1 MTVVVVSGGFDP
13 IHSGHISYFTEAKK
27 LGDTLIVALNSDA
40 WLINKKGKPFM
51 SFNDRKNVIENL
63 IMVDEVIDFED
74 DDVGSCSN
82 ALIKIKNDYPNDKII
97 FCNGGDRLKDNI
109 PEKSISGIEF
119 RYGVGGNK
127 KVNSSSWLIKDFIN
141 NSENR
146 TWGKFYTLFKDQNIK
161 VKELIIESG
170 RNLSY
175 QRHKHRN
182 EFWFVSKGSCKVNHS
197 QTQNKLPE
205 ETILLKNETFHVKN
219 NNWHQIVNETDSP
232 CHIIEIQY
240 GDMTIEDDIER
251 KTTKNI
257 KKL

>member
-109 PEKSISGIEF
+109 PEKSIAGIEF

-146 TWGKFYTLFKDQNIK
+146 TWGKFYTLFKDKNIK

-182 EFWFVSKGSCKVNHS
+182 EFWFVSKGSCKVNH
-197 QTQNKLPE
+197 
-205 ETILLKNETFHVKN
+205 
-219 NNWHQIVNETDSP
+219 
-232 CHIIEIQY
+232 
-240 GDMTIEDDIER
+240 
-251 KTTKNI
+251 
-257 KKL
+257 